1 MNRAE
6 EWRKL
11 EEALTNLVGSMSSQ
25 LSIRDC
31 ALLAEFIDN
40 REFGVALEWLHSSV
54 VENRL
59 QPSASQK
66 LEVQRLA
73 KMMDI
78 DLP

>member
-11 EEALTNLVGSMSSQ
+11 EEALTNFVGSMSSQ

-54 VENRL
+54 VE
-59 QPSASQK
+59 PSASQK

>member
-11 EEALTNLVGSMSSQ
+11 EEALTNLSMSSQ